1 MCEALVSVT
10 FRSERYNSSMG
21 PMAIRA
27 WLTRTTRHLTALLVV
42 LVLAGAV
49 VAHHGL
55 PHQMGGM
62 HGEHSM
68 AAATMCIGTVAG
80 AVAIAGLV
88 AAVIRRR
95 RRAPR
100 PARVLLPVIARLVP
114 TGTLPRARSSP
125 LYLQYAV
132 FRR

>member
-1 MCEALVSVT
+1 
-10 FRSERYNSSMG
+10 MG

-27 WLTRTTRHLTALLVV
+27 WLSRTNRHLTALLVV
-42 LVLAGAV
+42 LTLAGAV

-68 AAATMCIGTVAG
+68 AAAAMCIGTIAG
-80 AVAIAGLV
+80 AVAIIGLV

-100 PARVLLPVIARLVP
+100 APRVLSPVVSRLVP
-114 TGTLPRARSSP
+114 TGPVPRARSSP

-132 FRR
+132 LRR

>member
-1 MCEALVSVT
+1 
-10 FRSERYNSSMG
+10 MG
-21 PMAIRA
+21 PMVIRA

-42 LVLAGAV
+42 LALAGAV

-80 AVAIAGLV
+80 AVAIVGLV
-88 AAVIRRR
+88 AAVVRRR
-95 RRAPR
+95 RRTR
-100 PARVLLPVIARLVP
+100 RLARILRPVITRLVP
-114 TGTLPRARSSP
+114 TGTLPRARSSS

-132 FRR
+132 IRR